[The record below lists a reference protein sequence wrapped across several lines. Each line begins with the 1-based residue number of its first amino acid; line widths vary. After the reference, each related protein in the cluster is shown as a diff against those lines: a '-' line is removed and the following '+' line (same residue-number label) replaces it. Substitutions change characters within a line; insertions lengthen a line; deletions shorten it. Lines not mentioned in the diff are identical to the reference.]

1 MFDGL
6 WKVKANYMEQD
17 DKHKNLFFCVKMFK
31 ATADSLYLE
40 TVCPDG
46 DIVFER
52 VINGRSE
59 R

>member
-31 ATADSLYLE
+31 ATGDSPYPE

-46 DIVFER
+46 YIY
-52 VINGRSE
+52 
-59 R
+59 